1 MRKHFRSSAIVICI
15 AFVILSLCSSK
26 CNRDP
31 CHENITVVNNSDSI
45 VSICDLG
52 LDTYHNYWL
61 GKITEVKPKESA
73 EIPMTIRWCLEDLLL
88 TSDPATNYTL
98 YVLPADYTFVETT
111 TYDSLYIVYDVL
123 KTIDLMELG
132 PDSLLRTNYT
142 VYYP

>member
-1 MRKHFRSSAIVICI
+1 MKRHFRSSAIVICI

-31 CHENITVVNNSDSI
+31 CHKNITVANNSDSI
-45 VSICDLG
+45 VSICYLAR
-52 LDTYHNYWL
+52 DTYYNYWL
-61 GKITEVKPKESA
+61 SKKTEVNPKDCT
-73 EIPMTIRWCLEDLLL
+73 EISKTIRWCLEDLLV
-88 TSDPATNYTL
+88 SSEPATNYTL
-98 YVLPADYTFVETT
+98 YILPADYTFIKTT
-111 TYDSLYIVYDVL
+111 TYDSLFIVYDVL